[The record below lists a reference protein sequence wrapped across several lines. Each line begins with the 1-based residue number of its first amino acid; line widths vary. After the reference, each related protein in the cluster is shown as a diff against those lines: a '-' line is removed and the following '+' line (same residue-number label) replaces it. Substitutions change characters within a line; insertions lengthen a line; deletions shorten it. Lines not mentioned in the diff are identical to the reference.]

1 MVEFATPL
9 SNDEDCV
16 DAYHDDEPL
25 RYRTVDNIFGD
36 QPIPRL
42 AMHVRHNLLLTSHSL
57 FAT

>member
-9 SNDEDCV
+9 SNDKDHV
-16 DAYHDDEPL
+16 DAYHDNEPL
-25 RYRTVDNIFGD
+25 CYHTLDNIFGD